1 MIFICVEKILN
12 FSSESPSLES
22 SLLDFSLLQSY
33 LSELS
38 SSELEEVS
46 TL

>member
-1 MIFICVEKILN
+1 MIFMCVEKILN
-12 FSSESPSLES
+12 FSSESSSLES
-22 SLLDFSLLQSY
+22 SLLQSY